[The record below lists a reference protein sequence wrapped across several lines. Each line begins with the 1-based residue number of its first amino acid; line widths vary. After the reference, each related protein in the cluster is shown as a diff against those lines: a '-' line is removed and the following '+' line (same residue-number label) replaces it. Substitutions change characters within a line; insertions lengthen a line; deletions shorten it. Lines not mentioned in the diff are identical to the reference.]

1 MKSHLKQQAMIM
13 LWKQDWLHLA
23 SDAACCFVL
32 RSRLAPNQEQ
42 YGQNEILKAIFG
54 ALKGY
59 NDAKSQ

>member
-1 MKSHLKQQAMIM
+1 MKTRLTTPGI
-13 LWKQDWLHLA
+13 WCGIV
-23 SDAACCFVL
+23 ACRFVPG
-32 RSRLAPNQEQ
+32 SRLAPNQAQ